1 MIIDASVAFKLV
13 VEEPGSEE
21 AIAWAARS
29 ELVAPTLIHSEIGNA
44 LWKRVQRREIVG
56 GGAVGERLADMARY
70 IRTVDETPLMPRALQ
85 LAIELGH
92 PIYDCVYLALAEA
105 QEDELLTADARFL
118 KSVQGTGHQQRVR
131 ELGAWEQ

>member
-29 ELVAPTLIHSEIGNA
+29 ELVAPTLIHSEIGNG
-44 LWKRVQRREIVG
+44 LWKRVQRRELADDEQI
-56 GGAVGERLADMARY
+56 GERLADMARY
-70 IRTVDETPLMPRALQ
+70 IRTIDETPLMPRALQ

-105 QEDELLTADARFL
+105 QEDELLTADARFV
-118 KSVQGTGHQQRVR
+118 KAVHGTKHQGRVR
-131 ELGAWEQ
+131 ELGA